1 MGHGSG
7 SLENMK
13 MKKNTKELVQIMEL
27 VKKRKQRTCQ
37 AVEAA
42 GPTTTS
48 KHEGGLP
55 RTGRSPMGWK
65 WPVLEEKGQ
74 RQGCGSE
81 PRQGAAESALQS

>member
-13 MKKNTKELVQIMEL
+13 MKKKTKELVQITEL

-48 KHEGGLP
+48 KREGGLL
-55 RTGRSPMGWK
+55 RTGRSPKGWN
-65 WPVLEEKGQ
+65 WPVLEEKGL
-74 RQGCGSE
+74 RRGCESQ
-81 PRQGAAESALQS
+81 PRQEAAESALQS